1 MKISKKQRLIFTIC
15 ISFSFFAAELSV
27 GFYTHSIALI
37 ADAFHYLSDLIGI
50 IVALVALVLQDRS
63 KPAPQESTYG
73 WQRATILG
81 AFFNG
86 VFLLALGVSI
96 LVQAIERFVSI
107 ARDNVHV
114 QEPKWIL
121 IVGSAGLALN
131 ILVLSFL
138 HEHDHGHDHHGH
150 EQRDHFD
157 GEQHHDTDLTTHDTT
172 STCEAPLTS
181 TTGSHHEHRHMSVVV
196 KSPGR
201 DLGMLGVFIHVLG
214 DAINNI
220 GVIIAAVII
229 WKVKGQ
235 GRYYADPAV
244 GVFISLMILA
254 SAVPLVKNSGAIL
267 LQTAPRGINLDDIK
281 HDIEKVMANI
291 DKKSYVL
298 QIHDQLT
305 SAQIP
310 GIESVHEL
318 HIWRL
323 DQRKSIA
330 SAHIVVDDRTLEG
343 FVDKAKIIMECLHA
357 YGVHSATLQPELV
370 ALSPVTISDSG
381 PESPA
386 TLIDANDNAPTSRQ
400 PRRGEQDCQLTLI
413 SGVDVA
419 CHFVLDLSDQ
429 RGMRRRQ

>member
-15 ISFSFFAAELSV
+15 LSFSFFAAELSV

-50 IVALVALVLQDRS
+50 IVALVALVLQDRAE
-63 KPAPQESTYG
+63 PAPQQSTYG

-96 LVQAIERFVSI
+96 LVQTVERFVSI
-107 ARDNVHV
+107 TRDDVHV

-138 HEHDHGHDHHGH
+138 HEHDHGH
-150 EQRDHFD
+150 EQHSHCD
-157 GEQHHDTDLTTHDTT
+157 GEQHHNTGLMAHNTT
-172 STCEAPLTS
+172 SVCEAPLTP
-181 TTGSHHEHRHMSVVV
+181 TTNSHHEHRHMSVVI

-214 DAINNI
+214 DAINNV
-220 GVIIAAVII
+220 GVIVAAVII
-229 WKVKGQ
+229 WKAEGQ

-254 SAVPLVKNSGAIL
+254 SSVPLVKNSGAIL
-267 LQTAPRGINLDDIK
+267 LQTAPRGINVEDIK
-281 HDIEKVMANI
+281 HDIEKITGV
-291 DKKSYVL
+291 
-298 QIHDQLT
+298 
-305 SAQIP
+305 
-310 GIESVHEL
+310 ESVHEL

-323 DQRKSIA
+323 DQRKSVA
-330 SAHIVVDDRTLEG
+330 TAHIVVDDRTLEG
-343 FVDKAKIIMECLHA
+343 FADKAKIIMECLHA

-370 ALSPVTISDSG
+370 ASNPVTISDSG
-381 PESPA
+381 PESQA
-386 TLIDANDNAPTSRQ
+386 TSADANHSAPTLGR
-400 PRRGEQDCQLTLI
+400 PRGGEQNCQLTCGSLCDELRCCT
-413 SGVDVA
+413 SMKT
-419 CHFVLDLSDQ
+419 L
-429 RGMRRRQ
+429 

>member
-1 MKISKKQRLIFTIC
+1 MKISKKQRLILTIC

-37 ADAFHYLSDLIGI
+37 ADAFHYLSDVIGI
-50 IVALVALVLQDRS
+50 VVALVALVLQDRA
-63 KPAPQESTYG
+63 KPAPQQSTYG

-86 VFLLALGVSI
+86 VFLLALAISI
-96 LVQAIERFVSI
+96 LVQAVERFVSI
-107 ARDNVHV
+107 TRD
-114 QEPKWIL
+114 
-121 IVGSAGLALN
+121 VGSAGLALN

-150 EQRDHFD
+150 GQHNHCD
-157 GEQHHDTDLTTHDTT
+157 GQQHHDTDLTTHDTN
-172 STCEAPLTS
+172 SVCEAPLTS
-181 TTGSHHEHRHMSVVV
+181 ATGSHHEHRHVSVVI

-201 DLGMLGVFIHVLG
+201 DLGTLGVFIHVLG

-229 WKVKGQ
+229 WKVEGN
-235 GRYYADPAV
+235 GRYYADSAV
-244 GVFISLMILA
+244 GVLISLMILG
-254 SAVPLVKNSGAIL
+254 SAIPLVKNSGAIL

-281 HDIEKVMANI
+281 HDIEKVMADVTRRI
-291 DKKSYVL
+291 
-298 QIHDQLT
+298 T
-305 SAQIP
+305 

-343 FVDKAKIIMECLHA
+343 FADKAKIIMECLHA

-370 ALSPVTISDSG
+370 ASSPVTISDSG

-386 TLIDANDNAPTSRQ
+386 TLIDANHNVPTSQR
-400 PRRGEQDCQLTLI
+400 PRRGEQDCQLTCGTVSTSPAI
-413 SGVDVA
+413 S
-419 CHFVLDLSDQ
+419 F
-429 RGMRRRQ
+429 

>member
-1 MKISKKQRLIFTIC
+1 MKISKKQKLILTIWL
-15 ISFSFFAAELSV
+15 SFSFFAAELSV

-50 IVALVALVLQDRS
+50 VVALVALVLQDRA
-63 KPAPQESTYG
+63 KPAPQQSTYG

-96 LVQAIERFVSI
+96 LVQAVERFVSI
-107 ARDNVHV
+107 TRDDVHV

-138 HEHDHGHDHHGH
+138 HEHDHGHGHQGH
-150 EQRDHFD
+150 EQHSHCD
-157 GEQHHDTDLTTHDTT
+157 GEQHHNTDLMAHDTT
-172 STCEAPLTS
+172 SACEAPLTS
-181 TTGSHHEHRHMSVVV
+181 TTSSHHEHRHMSVAI

-214 DAINNI
+214 DAINNV

-229 WKVKGQ
+229 WKVEGQ

-254 SAVPLVKNSGAIL
+254 SAVPLIKNSGAIL
-267 LQTAPRGINLDDIK
+267 LQTAPRGINLEDIK
-281 HDIEKVMANI
+281 HDIEKIN
-291 DKKSYVL
+291 
-298 QIHDQLT
+298 
-305 SAQIP
+305 

-323 DQRKSIA
+323 DQRKSVA
-330 SAHIVVDDRTLEG
+330 TAHIVVDDRTLEG
-343 FVDKAKIIMECLHA
+343 FADKAKIIMECLHA
-357 YGVHSATLQPELV
+357 YGVHSVTLQPELV
-370 ALSPVTISDSG
+370 ASNPVTISDSG
-381 PESPA
+381 PESQA
-386 TLIDANDNAPTSRQ
+386 TSADANHSAPTLRR
-400 PRRGEQDCQLTLI
+400 PRGGEQDCQLTCGSLCDGLRCCTSI
-413 SGVDVA
+413 
-419 CHFVLDLSDQ
+419 
-429 RGMRRRQ
+429 